1 LLNKVISGGQ
11 TGVDL
16 AALKAAKALG
26 IPTGGWM
33 PKGWKTLEGPR
44 PTYADLYG
52 MKEHSSAN
60 YQHRTW
66 DNVGMADGTLRLY
79 HNKNSPGEKCTM
91 NGIIHHN
98 KPYYDVN
105 LTHWSKLMTYQK
117 ENLCFII
124 NNHLIL
130 AHNIKVLNV
139 AGNSERTAPGIEA
152 EAFELLTLLF
162 KETNGLA

>member
-1 LLNKVISGGQ
+1 MLEKVISGGQ

-33 PKGWKTLEGPR
+33 PKGWKTLNGPR

-60 YQHRTW
+60 YAQRTW
-66 DNVGMADGTLRLY
+66 DNVGMADGTLRLF
-79 HNKNSPGEKCTM
+79 HNEFSPGEKCTL
-91 NGIIHHN
+91 NGIINHN
-98 KPYYDVN
+98 KPHYDVN
-105 LTHWSKLMTYQK
+105 LTHWSKLMEYQK
-117 ENLCFII
+117 ENIASMINYKLII
-124 NNHLIL
+124 PYK
-130 AHNIKVLNV
+130 IKILNV
-139 AGNSERTAPGIEA
+139 AGNSEQTAPGIEA